1 MGPRGIH
8 AKGKHGLVDWDVH
21 GCGVHC
27 SYCKREMIP
36 YSDTHPTRDHVYPK
50 SLGGT
55 KTVWACVTCN
65 NMKANMLP
73 EDWRDFMDE
82 NPRWWIGEGRPCL
95 TFVRPCPVMV
105 MVAEFFM
112 RKKYGVWKQRPVT
125 PGQGTTG
132 R

>member
-8 AKGKHGLVDWDVH
+8 AKGKHGLVDWDVP

-55 KTVWACVTCN
+55 RTVWACVTCN
-65 NMKANMLP
+65 QMKADMLP
-73 EDWRDFMDE
+73 DHWDAFMAA
-82 NPRWWIGEGRPCL
+82 NPGWWNISPSLCY
-95 TFVRPCPVMV
+95 VKPCPVME
-105 MVAEFFM
+105 MVSQFFM
-112 RKKYGVWKQRPVT
+112 ERRYPYLKRWYARSP
-125 PGQGTTG
+125 
-132 R
+132 

>member
-8 AKGKHGLVDWDVH
+8 AKGKHGLVDWDIP

-27 SYCKREMIP
+27 AYCKREMIP

-55 KTVWACVTCN
+55 RTVWACVTCN
-65 NMKANMLP
+65 NLKADMLLD
-73 EDWRDFMDE
+73 DWIEYMHD
-82 NPRWWIGEGRPCL
+82 NPRWWIKRPCL
-95 TFVRPCPVMV
+95 SNVRPCPVLV

-112 RKKYGVWKQRPVT
+112 TIKYGRWT
-125 PGQGTTG
+125 PHPRRRGQKI
-132 R
+132 